1 MLKKLAQARN
11 VQIITSDNNRQRN
24 AESITYYLEGDI
36 VYVRLVIGKEYNGL
50 LLLGCFLG
58 NGAQAKYLFARNM
71 DAYNQ

>member
-1 MLKKLAQARN
+1 
-11 VQIITSDNNRQRN
+11 
-24 AESITYYLEGDI
+24 
-36 VYVRLVIGKEYNGL
+36 VIGKEYNGL